1 MKPPEKS
8 MSDEEKPA
16 ASPLPIP
23 IVTRLEEA
31 IEAGKARLEA
41 IAATRADLDRE
52 EAGIRR
58 YLPATEPAPQAA
70 PVKPVRKPVEPAV
83 KKALAA
89 EEKPADWKV
98 WAEAHELKYSSVRRA
113 VKRLGKAA

>member
-1 MKPPEKS
+1 
-8 MSDEEKPA
+8 MSDEKPA

-31 IEAGKARLEA
+31 IEAGKARLAA
-41 IAATRADLDRE
+41 IASTRADLDRE
-52 EAGIRR
+52 EAEIRR

-70 PVKPVRKPVEPAV
+70 PEKPTRKPVEALV
-83 KKALAA
+83 KAFLASWTGSL
-89 EEKPADWKV
+89 EVVDWPR
-98 WAEAHELKYSSVRRA
+98 WAHENDLNPASVRKA